1 MKLVQE
7 VVDYIEQLFR
17 GLDKS
22 KFIYHNLSHTLD
34 VAKYSEIIAD
44 HVGLSEDE
52 KELVIISAWFHD
64 VGYTVDYDNHEEKGK
79 ELAEKFLTSKG
90 IDDSKIQTI
99 LSCIDATK
107 VPQNPKNKL
116 EEVLCDADMYHLSQP
131 DFCEKSALL
140 RLEQNKLR
148 SKKTSKLKFMRETLR
163 YLNNSYFTQ
172 FANETLTPGKKKN
185 IGIITEK
192 INSRLEQKKSNPV
205 KKPVNDQ
212 LNELIKDNK
221 KLKARLASKQ
231 SPTRGVESMF
241 RLTARNQINLSSIA
255 DNKSNILITVTSLII
270 SVVIT
275 LLARK
280 YYELPHLIIP
290 AIIFL
295 LTCLIT
301 MIFAIL
307 STRPNISKGQFTEE
321 DIRQKK
327 VNLLFFGNFYNM
339 SLDNYEWAVK
349 EMMKDNKHLYEVM
362 IKDQYYLGKVLAK
375 KYKLLRSAYTIFMFG
390 FIISILA
397 FAIAMFTYT
406 G

>member
-79 ELAEKFLTSKG
+79 ELAKKFLMTKG
-90 IDDSKIQTI
+90 IDDSKIQTV
-99 LSCIDATK
+99 LNCIDATK

-140 RLEQNKLR
+140 RLEQNKLK
-148 SKKTSKLKFMRETLR
+148 SKKISKIKFMRETLR
-163 YLNNSYFTQ
+163 FLNNSYFTQ
-172 FANETLTPGKKKN
+172 FANEALTPGKKKN

-192 INSRLEQKKSNPV
+192 INSKLEQKKSKV
-205 KKPVNDQ
+205 AKKPVKDQ

-221 KLKARLASKQ
+221 KLKAGLSNKQ

-270 SVVIT
+270 SVFII
-275 LLARK
+275 LLAK
-280 YYELPHLIIP
+280 EFFELPHLIIP
-290 AIIFL
+290 AIMLL

-307 STRPNISKGQFTEE
+307 STRPHIPKGQFTED

-339 SLDNYEWAVK
+339 SLDHYEWAVK
-349 EMMKDNKHLYEVM
+349 EMIKDNKHLYEVM
-362 IKDQYYLGKVLAK
+362 IRDQYHLGKVLAK

-397 FAIAMFTYT
+397 FAIAMITYA